1 MTDFERLLHLLAGAE
16 VRFLIVGGIAATVHG
31 GTQLTE
37 DLDIVYD
44 RSPDNLERLAEALG
58 TIHPYLRGAPPG
70 LPFRWD
76 AETLSRGL
84 NFTLTTD
91 LGWLDLLGEIAGGGT
106 YSSLLPDSVVIEIF
120 GIPCRC
126 LTLQRLIRAKRDAG
140 RPKDLQAVAELES
153 LLDGDAE

>member
-1 MTDFERLLHLLAGAE
+1 MTDFDRLLRLLAGAE
-16 VRFLIVGGIAATVHG
+16 IRFLIVGGIAATVHG

-44 RSPDNLERLAEALG
+44 RRPDNLERLAEALMP
-58 TIHPYLRGAPPG
+58 IHPYLRGAPPG

-76 AETLSRGL
+76 AETLARGL

-106 YSSLLPDSVVIEIF
+106 YPSLLPESVAIEIF
-120 GIPCRC
+120 GTPCRF

-140 RPKDLQAVAELES
+140 RPKDLQAIAELES

>member
-1 MTDFERLLHLLAGAE
+1 MTDFERLLHRLAGAE

-31 GTQLTE
+31 STQLTE

-44 RSPDNLERLAEALG
+44 RSPDNLERLAEALVS
-58 TIHPYLRGAPPG
+58 IHPYLRGAPPG

-106 YSSLLPDSVVIEIF
+106 YSSLIPDSVVIEIF